1 MSAATPPARPA
12 RSPAQ
17 LFFLSGAVLSLIGV
31 IFLAA
36 QPLQIERG
44 VQAALIVAW
53 LAVGAVFMLMGI
65 RHHRFSARRLVPLG
79 TLLAVVLLYVL
90 AFGVGQGLRT
100 VSLGLVPLLVG
111 LVAML
116 AGLGQAALLCAVA
129 LVGVLALAAAEQ
141 AGVLNTSAAIAA
153 APPTDALSAHIV
165 LLAGSLL
172 GGAVVAATT
181 RRWREADQAREAQFG
196 ELLGLAADRFWQL
209 DAELRFVP
217 IDPSAHRPLGNLPA
231 HLMGIHP
238 WDDPV
243 ITVVDPAPEV
253 HWADLRARRA
263 FDQVIIIRRSAGGG
277 GAQYFSI
284 SGRPRFGA
292 DGSFI
297 GYWGVGRDV
306 TASIEQQQALARARD
321 DAEAANRAKSAFLAN
336 VSHEIRTPLNG
347 LIGLADLAQR
357 PEASEQQRHEYL
369 ALIGDCANALT
380 AIISDILDL
389 SKIEAGK
396 LAVDIQRFDLQA
408 LLASLQQAYGALCE
422 ARGLAFSLECDPA
435 LPRWADGDRVR
446 LRQVLA
452 NYLNNSLKFTAQG
465 QVRLVARRGAGDV
478 VRIEVIDSGIG
489 IAESDQARLFQ
500 PFTQVEGHRRQGSNG
515 TGLGLSICRELATL
529 MQGHVGMDSVPGQG
543 SRFWIELPLPER
555 HDTPRELATDTAA
568 DDRRLQGKRVL
579 VAEDNPVNMMIG
591 VAMLQRWGV
600 VVEQASD
607 GQQAVDAVTLA
618 AAQGRPFD
626 LVLMDIQM
634 PGMSGRDAARQ
645 LRQRWDSRALPIVA
659 LSAAALLSEQQAAYD
674 AGMDAFVTKPVDAAA
689 LRSALL
695 QVLG

>member
-1 MSAATPPARPA
+1 MPDAPPPARPA

-17 LFFLSGAVLSLIGV
+17 LFFLSGAVLSLVGV
-31 IFLAA
+31 VFLAA
-36 QPLQIERG
+36 QPLQIERS
-44 VQAALIVAW
+44 VQGALIVAW
-53 LAVGAVFMLMGI
+53 MAVGVVFVLMGT

-90 AFGVGQGLRT
+90 AYGVGQGLRT

-116 AGLGQAALLCAVA
+116 AGLRQAALLCAVA
-129 LVGVLALAAAEQ
+129 LVGVLLLAAAEH
-141 AGVLNTSAAIAA
+141 AGVLNTAAAIAA
-153 APPTDALSAHIV
+153 APPSDALSAHIV

-172 GGAVVAATT
+172 GGTVVAATT
-181 RRWREADQAREAQFG
+181 RRWREADEAREAQFG
-196 ELLGLAADRFWQL
+196 ELLTLAADRFWQL
-209 DAELRFVP
+209 DADLRFVP
-217 IDPSAHRPLGNLPA
+217 IDRAVRQPFGDLPPQM
-231 HLMGIHP
+231 MGAHP
-238 WDDPV
+238 WDDPD
-243 ITVVDPAPEV
+243 TMVVDPVPEV
-253 HWADLRARRA
+253 HWQDLRAHRP
-263 FDQVIIIRRSAGGG
+263 FDQVLVTHRRGDGGLM
-277 GAQYFSI
+277 YISL

-306 TASIEQQQALARARD
+306 TASVAQQQALARARD

-347 LIGLADLAQR
+347 LVGLADLAQQ
-357 PEASEQQRHEYL
+357 PGASEQQRREYL

-408 LLASLQQAYGALCE
+408 LLVSLHQAYGALCE
-422 ARGLAFSLECDPA
+422 ARGLSFSLEADPA
-435 LPRWADGDRVR
+435 LPRWVDGDRMR

-452 NYLNNSLKFTAQG
+452 NYLNNSLKFTPQG
-465 QVRLVARRGAGDV
+465 QVRLIARRGAGER
-478 VRIEVIDSGIG
+478 VRIEVVDTGIG
-489 IAESDQARLFQ
+489 ISEVDHPRLFQ
-500 PFTQVEGHRRQGSNG
+500 PFSQVEGDRQHGTAG

-529 MQGHVGMDSVPGQG
+529 MQGKVGMDSAPGQG

-555 HDTPRELATDTAA
+555 HDTPQDLAA
-568 DDRRLQGKRVL
+568 DDAAGERRLQGARVL
-579 VAEDNPVNMMIG
+579 MAEDNPVNMMIG

-600 VVEQASD
+600 VVEQAAD

-634 PGMSGRDAARQ
+634 PGMNGRDAARQ
-645 LRQRWDSRALPIVA
+645 LRQHWDSRALPIVA

-674 AGMDAFVTKPVDAAA
+674 AGMDDFVTKPVDAAA
-689 LRSALL
+689 LRAALL
-695 QVLG
+695 RALD

>member
-1 MSAATPPARPA
+1 MPDAPLPARPA

-17 LFFLSGAVLSLIGV
+17 LFFLSGAVLSLVGV
-31 IFLAA
+31 VFLAA
-36 QPLQIERG
+36 QPLQIERS
-44 VQAALIVAW
+44 VQGALIVAW
-53 LAVGAVFMLMGI
+53 MAVGVVFVLMGT

-79 TLLAVVLLYVL
+79 TLVAVVLLYVL

-116 AGLGQAALLCAVA
+116 AGLRQAALLCAVA
-129 LVGVLALAAAEQ
+129 LVGVLLLAAAEH
-141 AGVLNTSAAIAA
+141 AGLINTAAAIAV
-153 APPTDALSAHIV
+153 APPSDALSAHIV

-181 RRWREADQAREAQFG
+181 RRWREADEAREAQFG
-196 ELLGLAADRFWQL
+196 ELLTLAADRFWQL
-209 DAELRFVP
+209 DADLRFVP
-217 IDPSAHRPLGNLPA
+217 IDRAVRQPFANLPPKM
-231 HLMGIHP
+231 MGAHP
-238 WDDPV
+238 WDDPDT
-243 ITVVDPAPEV
+243 TVVDPVPEV
-253 HWADLRARRA
+253 HWKDLRAHRP
-263 FDQVIIIRRSAGGG
+263 FDQVLVTHRRGDGGLMIL
-277 GAQYFSI
+277 SL

-306 TASIEQQQALARARD
+306 TATVEQQQALARARD

-347 LIGLADLAQR
+347 LVGLADLAQQ
-357 PEASEQQRHEYL
+357 PGASEQQRREYL

-408 LLASLQQAYGALCE
+408 LLVSLHQAYGALCE
-422 ARGLAFSLECDPA
+422 ARGLSFSLEADPA
-435 LPRWADGDRVR
+435 LPRWVDGDRMR

-452 NYLNNSLKFTAQG
+452 NYLNNSLKFTPHG
-465 QVRLVARRGAGDV
+465 QVRLIARRSAGER
-478 VRIEVIDSGIG
+478 VRIEVVDSGVG
-489 IAESDQARLFQ
+489 IAEVDRPRLFQ
-500 PFTQVEGHRRQGSNG
+500 PFSQVEGDRQQGTSG

-529 MQGHVGMDSVPGQG
+529 MHGEVGMDSAPGQG

-555 HDTPRELATDTAA
+555 HDTPQDLAA
-568 DDRRLQGKRVL
+568 DDAAGERRLQGARVL
-579 VAEDNPVNMMIG
+579 MAEDNPVNMMIG

-600 VVEQASD
+600 VVEQAAD
-607 GQQAVDAVTLA
+607 GLQAVDAVSLA

-634 PGMSGRDAARQ
+634 PGMNGRDAARQ

-674 AGMDAFVTKPVDAAA
+674 AGMDDFVTKPVDAAT
-689 LRSALL
+689 LRAALL
-695 QVLG
+695 RALN